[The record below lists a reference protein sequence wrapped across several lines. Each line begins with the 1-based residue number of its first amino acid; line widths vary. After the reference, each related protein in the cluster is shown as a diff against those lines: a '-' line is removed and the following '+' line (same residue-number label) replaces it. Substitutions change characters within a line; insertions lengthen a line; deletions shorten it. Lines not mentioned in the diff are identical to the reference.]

1 MNGKKSLVTIVAF
14 GLFVFLLMVNQTAV
28 CAEAGSGTTENTKPA
43 LEITNQTGIKV
54 VVQINYTDTMPN
66 GMSKQAM
73 AVKNLYDQYTA
84 LGMKPGKD
92 YEIVMVFRA
101 DGAQFLL
108 TDEAYDLKVKKPHP
122 KGNPNK
128 AMIEAMH
135 KGGVKKYECHVAM
148 KLKGYKPED
157 IFPFSRVVVSGIG
170 AVVDFE
176 KSGYME
182 ITP

>member
-1 MNGKKSLVTIVAF
+1 MKISKHVLHERP
-14 GLFVFLLMVNQTAV
+14 LFLL
-28 CAEAGSGTTENTKPA
+28 
-43 LEITNQTGIKV
+43 
-54 VVQINYTDTMPN
+54 
-66 GMSKQAM
+66 
-73 AVKNLYDQYTA
+73 
-84 LGMKPGKD
+84 
-92 YEIVMVFRA
+92 
-101 DGAQFLL
+101 
-108 TDEAYDLKVKKPHP
+108 

-135 KGGVKKYECHVAM
+135 KGGVKMYECHVAM